1 MVLCS
6 LFCWLDI
13 KLDLCKI
20 NKNNKKMLE
29 LRNRSAQEQNKLQQT
44 VRKKAKDQEET
55 QTVSVTQ
62 KAQ

>member
-1 MVLCS
+1 
-6 LFCWLDI
+6 
-13 KLDLCKI
+13 
-20 NKNNKKMLE
+20 MLE